1 VSAFEAKANNNNSA
15 SIILKSWDN
24 LSNSSKAKEWTGNM
38 LDFAQDNSVERCQAC
53 TVNNIMQF
61 WSYHCQN
68 LELKAFILSYTWEIS
83 LPLS

>member
-1 VSAFEAKANNNNSA
+1 VSAFKAKANNNNSA
-15 SIILKSWDN
+15 SIILKSRDN

-53 TVNNIMQF
+53 RVNNIMQF
-61 WSYHCQN
+61 WSYHRQN
-68 LELKAFILSYTWEIS
+68 LELKAFIFSYTWEIS